1 MVVENAL
8 MNLHMKWVKFMK
20 DILSAKNVLVIN
32 INWQIKENVKN
43 VMHCIVINVIMKVK
57 IKFAMNVLQDII
69 LKITHVFNVIGYF
82 YQKVRY
88 VKLAQMTKQNIIPI
102 PVNAL
107 LIIQKEILINALNAQ
122 IIVIVVGI
130 IPKVKKQNVLIAMKG
145 LH

>member
-1 MVVENAL
+1 
-8 MNLHMKWVKFMK
+8 
-20 DILSAKNVLVIN
+20 
-32 INWQIKENVKN
+32 
-43 VMHCIVINVIMKVK
+43 
-57 IKFAMNVLQDII
+57 MNVLQDII

-107 LIIQKEILINALNAQ
+107 LIIQKEIRIIVLNAQ

>member
-1 MVVENAL
+1 M
-8 MNLHMKWVKFMK
+8 
-20 DILSAKNVLVIN
+20 
-32 INWQIKENVKN
+32 
-43 VMHCIVINVIMKVK
+43 
-57 IKFAMNVLQDII
+57 
-69 LKITHVFNVIGYF
+69 GYF

-88 VKLAQMTKQNIIPI
+88 VKLAQMTKQSIIPI

-107 LIIQKEILINALNAQ
+107 LIIQKEIRIIVLNAQ